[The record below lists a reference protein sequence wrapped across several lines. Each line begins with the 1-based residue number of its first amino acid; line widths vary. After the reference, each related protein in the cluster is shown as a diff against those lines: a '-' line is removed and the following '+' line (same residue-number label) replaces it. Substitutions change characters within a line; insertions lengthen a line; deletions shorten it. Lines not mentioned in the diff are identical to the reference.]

1 MSLLNNLFGNN
12 AAQGLQGAIGGAQ
25 QAQNMG
31 TLASPGSL
39 LNIANGGTA
48 VAQQQAYNNML
59 AQSNAYG
66 GVHPSGKITGEA
78 HTPATSKELEHEAY
92 NVSVENLINLWVTRW
107 GNEWA
112 DLTDIENDEFFRL
125 AYRRLKQMGELE
137 THYLTDRARYVCRRP
152 E

>member
-1 MSLLNNLFGNN
+1 MSLLNNLFGSG

-31 TLASPGSL
+31 MQSAPGSW
-39 LNIANGGTA
+39 LNVANGGQMA
-48 VAQQQAYNNML
+48 AQQQQAYNNAL
-59 AQSNAYG
+59 SG
-66 GVHPSGKITGEA
+66 STTTHTGKITGEA
-78 HTPATSKELEHEAY
+78 HTPATSRELEHEAY
-92 NVSVENLINLWVTRW
+92 NVAVDALIDLWVTRY
-107 GNEWA
+107 GNEWI
-112 DLTDIENDEFFRL
+112 DLSEIESEDFFRL

>member
-1 MSLLNNLFGNN
+1 MSLLNNLFGSN

-31 TLASPGSL
+31 LQSAPGSWS
-39 LNIANGGTA
+39 IVNGGQIA
-48 VAQQQAYNNML
+48 AQQQAYNNML
-59 AQSNAYG
+59 AQSNTYG
-66 GVHPSGKITGEA
+66 STQSGRITGET
-78 HTPATSKELEHEAY
+78 HVPATSKDLEHEAY
-92 NVSVENLINLWVTRW
+92 NVSVESLINLWVTRW

-112 DLTDIENDEFFRL
+112 DLSEIEQDEFFRL

>member
-1 MSLLNNLFGNN
+1 V
-12 AAQGLQGAIGGAQ
+12 AAQ
-25 QAQNMG
+25 
-31 TLASPGSL
+31 
-39 LNIANGGTA
+39 
-48 VAQQQAYNNML
+48 QQQAYNNML

-66 GVHPSGKITGEA
+66 SSQSGKITGEA

-112 DLTDIENDEFFRL
+112 DLTDIENDDFFRL

>member
-1 MSLLNNLFGNN
+1 MSLLNNLFGSS

-31 TLASPGSL
+31 LQSAPGSWS
-39 LNIANGGTA
+39 IVNGGQIA
-48 VAQQQAYNNML
+48 AQQQAYNNML
-59 AQSNAYG
+59 AQSNTYG
-66 GVHPSGKITGEA
+66 STTHTGKITGET
-78 HTPATSKELEHEAY
+78 HVPATSKDLEHEAY
-92 NVSVENLINLWVTRW
+92 NVSVESLINLWVTRW

-112 DLTDIENDEFFRL
+112 DLSEIEQDEFFRL

>member
-1 MSLLNNLFGNN
+1 MSLLNNLFGSN

-31 TLASPGSL
+31 LQSAPGSWS
-39 LNIANGGTA
+39 IVNGGQMA
-48 VAQQQAYNNML
+48 AQQQAYNNML
-59 AQSNAYG
+59 AQSNTYG
-66 GVHPSGKITGEA
+66 SGVHHSGKITGET
-78 HTPATSKELEHEAY
+78 HTVATSKELEHEAY
-92 NVSVENLINLWVTRW
+92 NVSVDSLIDLWVTRY
-107 GNEWA
+107 GNEWT
-112 DLTDIENDEFFRL
+112 DLSEIESEDFFRL